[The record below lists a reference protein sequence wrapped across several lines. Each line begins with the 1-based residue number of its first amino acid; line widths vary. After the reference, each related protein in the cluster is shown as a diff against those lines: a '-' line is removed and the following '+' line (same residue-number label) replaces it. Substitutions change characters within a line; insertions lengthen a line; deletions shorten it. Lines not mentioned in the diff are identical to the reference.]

1 MYSRESQKYIYSLIK
16 KFADENSLEMEKAK
30 EILKDGFLLEK
41 YGSKQLE
48 EFSKKGVVEVEE
60 EFFIISG
67 TFTLTLGL
75 VSQKIADEFIEY
87 IELALS

>member
-1 MYSRESQKYIYSLIK
+1 MSSKKKISCWVISNYFFSLRLKIIYFHYK
-16 KFADENSLEMEKAK
+16 K
-30 EILKDGFLLEK
+30 ILKDGFLLEK

-87 IELALS
+87 IELTLS